1 MIKNWILAA
10 RPKTLFVSVAPVI
23 LGASFAFF
31 YGSFKWLPALI
42 CLVFALLAQITSNL
56 INDYFDYKK
65 GADTEE
71 RLGPARMCASGLIK
85 PKAMLRASMFT
96 MSLALLL
103 GLSLLYWGGVELM
116 FVGAVVA
123 IFAFAY
129 SGGPYPLAYKG
140 WGDVAV
146 LVFYGIVPVYFTYYV
161 QRPVF
166 ELDVLLGSIAVG
178 LLGMNLLI
186 VNNYRDY
193 FQDKEVGKMTTV
205 VRFGRPA
212 MSNVYLIN
220 ILVAFAIGSW
230 VVGMQ
235 TTVWW
240 YAVIVFLVYSLK
252 LWRSLITNEGKALN
266 KVLGMT
272 SFNVLIYALLVS
284 VCLIIVRLI

>member
-1 MIKNWILAA
+1 MIKKWILAA

-23 LGASFAFF
+23 LGASFAYY

-56 INDYFDYKK
+56 INDYFDFKK

-85 PKAMLRASMFT
+85 PKAMLRASMIT
-96 MSLALLL
+96 MTLALLL

-166 ELDVLLGSIAVG
+166 VLDVLLGSIAVG

-193 FQDKEVGKMTTV
+193 FQDKAVGKMTTV
-205 VRFGRPA
+205 VRFGRPV
-212 MSNVYLIN
+212 MSNMYLIN

-230 VVGMQ
+230 IVGMQ
-235 TTVWW
+235 TSLWW
-240 YAVIVFLVYSLK
+240 YAVIAFLVYSLR

-284 VCLIIVRLI
+284 ACLIVVKMM

>member
-1 MIKNWILAA
+1 MIKNWILAS
-10 RPKTLFVSVAPVI
+10 RPKTLFVSVAPVM
-23 LGASFAFF
+23 LGASFAFY

-56 INDYFDYKK
+56 INDYFDFKK

-85 PKAMLRASMFT
+85 PKAMLRASMLT
-96 MSLALLL
+96 MTLALLL
-103 GLSLLYWGGVELM
+103 GLSLLYWGGIELM
-116 FVGAVVA
+116 LVGATVA

-166 ELDVLLGSIAVG
+166 ELNVLLGSIAVG

-193 FQDKEVGKMTTV
+193 FQDKAVGKVTTV
-205 VRFGRPA
+205 VRFGRPF
-212 MSNVYLIN
+212 MSNIYLIN
-220 ILVAFAIGSW
+220 ILIAFAIGSW
-230 VVGMQ
+230 IVGME
-235 TTVWW
+235 TSLWW
-240 YAVIVFLVYSLK
+240 YSVIVFLIYSLK
-252 LWRSLITNEGKALN
+252 LWRSLISKEGKALN

-284 VCLIIVRLI
+284 TCLLMDKLM

>member
-23 LGASFAFF
+23 LGASFAYF

-56 INDYFDYKK
+56 INDYFDFKK

-85 PKAMLRASMFT
+85 PKAMLRASMLT
-96 MSLALLL
+96 MTLALLL

-161 QRPVF
+161 QRPIY
-166 ELDVLLGSIAVG
+166 ESNVLLGSIAVG

-193 FQDKEVGKMTTV
+193 FQDKAVGKMTTV
-205 VRFGRPA
+205 VRFGRPT

-220 ILVAFAIGSW
+220 ILLALGIGSW
-230 VVGMQ
+230 IVG
-235 TTVWW
+235 TLTSLWW
-240 YAVIVFLVYSLK
+240 YAVIVFLMYSLK
-252 LWRSLITNEGKALN
+252 LWRSLITKESKELN

-272 SFNVLIYALLVS
+272 SFNVLIYSLLVS
-284 VCLIIVRLI
+284 ACLIAVKLM

>member
-1 MIKNWILAA
+1 MIKNWILAS
-10 RPKTLFVSVAPVI
+10 RPKTLFVSVAPVM
-23 LGASFAFF
+23 LGASFAF
-31 YGSFKWLPALI
+31 YYSSFKWLPALI

-56 INDYFDYKK
+56 INDYFDFKK

-71 RLGPARMCASGLIK
+71 RLGPARMCASGLIE
-85 PKAMLRASMFT
+85 PKAMLRASMLT
-96 MSLALLL
+96 MTLALLL

-166 ELDVLLGSIAVG
+166 EINVLLGSVAVG

-193 FQDKEVGKMTTV
+193 FQDKAVGKMTTV
-205 VRFGRPA
+205 VRFGRPF
-212 MSNVYLIN
+212 MSNIYLIN
-220 ILVAFAIGSW
+220 ILLAFGIGSW
-230 VVGMQ
+230 IVGQ
-235 TTVWW
+235 DTSLWW
-240 YAVIVFLVYSLK
+240 YAVIVFLIYSLK
-252 LWRSLITNEGKALN
+252 LWRSLISKEGKALN

-284 VCLIIVRLI
+284 ACLILIKLM